1 MSESNLILKNISKS
15 YHQANNSLSILKDIS
30 LEVKSGDFIAVTG
43 PSGSGKTTLLNL
55 VGLLDT
61 SDEGIISVSYTHLT
75 LPTSG

>member
-15 YHQANNSLSILKDIS
+15 YHQANNSLSILKNIS
-30 LEVKSGDFIAVTG
+30 LEVNSGDFIAITG

-61 SDEGIISVSYTHLT
+61 SDEGTISFNGKDLT
-75 LPTSG
+75 NLNS